1 MNAAQATTQ
10 IAYIA
15 AIALAMVTAGL
26 GKRRLEWKPP
36 KPRRRTKHRD
46 RITWRNRHRT
56 DL

>member
-10 IAYIA
+10 IAYAA

-36 KPRRRTKHRD
+36 KPRRRKKDSD

>member
-10 IAYIA
+10 IAYVA

-36 KPRRRTKHRD
+36 KPRRRKKHSD
-46 RITWRNRHRT
+46 RITWRHRHRA

>member
-1 MNAAQATTQ
+1 MNATQATTQ

-36 KPRRRTKHRD
+36 KPRRRKKAGD

>member
-10 IAYIA
+10 IAYVA

-36 KPRRRTKHRD
+36 KPRRRKDSD
-46 RITWRNRHRT
+46 RITWRNRHRA

>member
-1 MNAAQATTQ
+1 MNGAQATTQ

-15 AIALAMVTAGL
+15 AIALAMITAGL

-36 KPRRRTKHRD
+36 KPRRRKKDGD
-46 RITWRNRHRT
+46 RITWRHRHRT

>member
-10 IAYIA
+10 IAYVA
-15 AIALAMVTAGL
+15 AIAVAMVTAGL

-36 KPRRRTKHRD
+36 KPRSRKKHSD
-46 RITWRNRHRT
+46 RITWRNRHST

>member
-10 IAYIA
+10 IAYVA
-15 AIALAMVTAGL
+15 AIAVAMVTAGL

-36 KPRRRTKHRD
+36 KPRRRKPHGD
-46 RITWRNRHRT
+46 RITWRNRHRA

>member
-10 IAYIA
+10 IAYVA

-36 KPRRRTKHRD
+36 KPRRRKTHSN
-46 RITWRNRHRT
+46 RITWRNRHRA

>member
-10 IAYIA
+10 IAYVA

-36 KPRRRTKHRD
+36 KPRRRKKHSD
-46 RITWRNRHRT
+46 RITWRNRHRA

>member
-10 IAYIA
+10 IAYVA

-36 KPRRRTKHRD
+36 KLRRRKKDSD
-46 RITWRNRHRT
+46 RITWRNRHRA